1 MSWWLIGRAEY
12 RSYKTPIIYVKNLL
26 DRSLFKITITMCLY
40 LRIKIWHEQLEA
52 CYFLMIVLIVIIH
65 MKMGFPQQTR
75 IEKSYYEIAHKNNL
89 RRYNVYSI
97 IYKAKRYVI
106 INLAMT
112 LCITIQKSYLTIFI

>member
-1 MSWWLIGRAEY
+1 
-12 RSYKTPIIYVKNLL
+12 
-26 DRSLFKITITMCLY
+26 
-40 LRIKIWHEQLEA
+40 
-52 CYFLMIVLIVIIH
+52 
-65 MKMGFPQQTR
+65 MGFPQQTR

>member
-1 MSWWLIGRAEY
+1 
-12 RSYKTPIIYVKNLL
+12 
-26 DRSLFKITITMCLY
+26 
-40 LRIKIWHEQLEA
+40 
-52 CYFLMIVLIVIIH
+52 
-65 MKMGFPQQTR
+65 MGFPQQTR

-112 LCITIQKSYLTIFI
+112 LCITIRKSYLTIFI